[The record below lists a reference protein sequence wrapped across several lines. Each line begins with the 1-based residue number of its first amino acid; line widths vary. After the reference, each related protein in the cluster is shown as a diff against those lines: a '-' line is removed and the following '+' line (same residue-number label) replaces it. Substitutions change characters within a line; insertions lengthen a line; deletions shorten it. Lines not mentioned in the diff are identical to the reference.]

1 MAWALNGPG
10 TTVGSDVAEILE
22 KKGTVD
28 MPARA
33 LSNKAGNMNGT
44 AVVVDDRILLHPRLV

>member
-10 TTVGSDVAEILE
+10 TTVGSDVAE